1 MRYSERTLYTAF
13 IVPPLVVLALLF
25 FYPLLSLLA
34 DSFSSAHGW
43 LGHYRDVFSSEVFRK
58 SLANTAKFAALTSV
72 LTALLGYP
80 VALLIASVNT
90 RLGRLLLLLVLV
102 PFWTSALVRSYA
114 WMAVLGRSGMI
125 NTMFQ
130 DVGLTDQ
137 PLQLLFNS
145 VGVVIG
151 MVHVMLPYMILP
163 ILSALNGLNKDL
175 LVAAESLG
183 ATSWQS
189 FVRVLLPL
197 TVHGLLGGLVLVFV
211 LSLGF
216 FITPA
221 LMGGPN
227 DVVTALVI
235 HEQITEQLQWGQA
248 SAASAILLLLTTGT
262 FLVLAKLFGL
272 RRKVS
277 VDL

>member
-13 IVPPLVVLALLF
+13 IVPPLAILALLF

-189 FVRVLLPL
+189 FVRVLLLL

>member
-13 IVPPLVVLALLF
+13 IVPPLAVLALLF

-72 LTALLGYP
+72 LTAILGYP

>member
-262 FLVLAKLFGL
+262 FMVMAKLFGL